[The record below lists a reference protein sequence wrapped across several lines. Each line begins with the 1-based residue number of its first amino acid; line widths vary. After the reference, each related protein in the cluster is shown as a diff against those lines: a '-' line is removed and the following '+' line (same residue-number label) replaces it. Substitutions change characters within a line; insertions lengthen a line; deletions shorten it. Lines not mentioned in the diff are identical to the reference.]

1 MRIYLVRHGEAVS
14 KDVDPERPL
23 SNEGRESIRK
33 LCSFFV
39 PLHLKVME
47 IWHSEKL
54 RARETAEILSA
65 AIVPQKGLLRIAGLS
80 PNDPVSPI
88 RKKIDESS
96 QDLMIVGH
104 LPFMENLASLLLTG
118 DESQAALLFPE
129 GGIACLEK
137 EAASPWRVLWF
148 LDPHLIL

>member
-1 MRIYLVRHGEAVS
+1 MRVYLVRHGEAVS
-14 KDVDPERPL
+14 KDIDPERPL
-23 SNEGRESIRK
+23 SDEGRESIQK

-47 IWHSEKL
+47 IWHSDKL
-54 RARETAEILSA
+54 RARETAEILST
-65 AIVPQKGLLRIAGLS
+65 AIIPQKGLILMEGLS

-88 RKKIDESS
+88 RKKIEEFS

-118 DESQAALLFPE
+118 EESQAALFFPE

-137 EAASPWRVLWF
+137 EGESPWRVLWF

>member
-14 KDVDPERPL
+14 KDVNPERPL
-23 SNEGRESIRK
+23 SDAGRESIKK
-33 LCSFFV
+33 LCYFFA
-39 PLHLKVME
+39 PLHLKVTE
-47 IWHSEKL
+47 IWHSDKL
-54 RARETAEILSA
+54 RARETAEILSS
-65 AIVPQKGLLRIAGLS
+65 AIVPQKGLCLMPGLS
-80 PNDPVSPI
+80 PNDPVSPM
-88 RKKIDESS
+88 RKKIEESS

-118 DESQAALLFPE
+118 EESQAALTFPE

>member
-14 KDVDPERPL
+14 KDLDPERPL
-23 SNEGRESIRK
+23 SDAGQESIQKIRA
-33 LCSFFV
+33 FFA
-39 PLHLKVME
+39 PLQLKVKE

-65 AIVPQKGLLRIAGLS
+65 AIIPQKGLIPMEGLA
-80 PNDPVSPI
+80 PNSPVSPI

-96 QDLMIVGH
+96 QDLMIIGH

-118 DESQAALLFPE
+118 EESQGALFFPE

-137 EAASPWRVLWF
+137 EGESPWRVLWF